1 MIKTLVLAKD
11 NVSNIFGFLVN
22 HKVLRKT
29 ELNIDHLRDE
39 ESNGVLKN
47 LIRVH
52 LVFNMANLKSDNN
65 LIRHFRLLYQNF
77 EIAILWRLFF

>member
-11 NVSNIFGFLVN
+11 NVPNIFGFLN
-22 HKVLRKT
+22 HMVLRKT
-29 ELNIDHLRDE
+29 KIYIDQLRGG

-52 LVFNMANLKSDNN
+52 LVFKIAYLKSDK
-65 LIRHFRLLYQNF
+65 I
-77 EIAILWRLFF
+77 

>member
-11 NVSNIFGFLVN
+11 NVSNIFGVLVN

-29 ELNIDHLRDE
+29 KIDIDQLRGE

-52 LVFNMANLKSDNN
+52 LVFKIAYLKNDK
-65 LIRHFRLLYQNF
+65 I
-77 EIAILWRLFF
+77 

>member
-1 MIKTLVLAKD
+1 MIKTLVLAKV
-11 NVSNIFGFLVN
+11 NVPNFLGFLVN

-52 LVFNMANLKSDNN
+52 LVFKKAYLKSD
-65 LIRHFRLLYQNF
+65 QT
-77 EIAILWRLFF
+77 